1 MKIANLILGVLFV
14 LFAAVQY
21 NDPDAWLWIVIY
33 GAVAVAFFLA
43 AAHRYSGLLYGAIL
57 VACIYEAVT
66 LAPDFSNWIEM
77 GTPNIAT
84 EMKTEEP
91 HIELVREFLGVLI
104 TLGAVL
110 FLFWQSRRRF
120 RGRKLS

>member
-1 MKIANLILGVLFV
+1 MKISNIVLGVLFV
-14 LFAAVQY
+14 SFAGVQY
-21 NDPDAWLWIVIY
+21 NDPDAWTWIIIY
-33 GAVAVAFFLA
+33 GMIAVSFFLA
-43 AAHRYSGLLYGAIL
+43 AARRYSGLLYGVIL
-57 VACIYEAVT
+57 IACIYEAVT

-91 HIELVREFLGVLI
+91 HIELVREFLGVIIGLS
-104 TLGAVL
+104 AVI

-120 RGRKLS
+120 RAA